1 MRILVIEDEKKVA
14 SFIRKGLS
22 EEMYAVEVASDG
34 AMGLQMALEQS
45 YDAIILDIML
55 PKKDGL
61 QVMRELRASGCVTPV
76 LMLTARAS
84 TQDRVTGLDLGAD
97 DYLTKPFHF
106 EELAA
111 RVRSL
116 LRRTSTEKTTMI
128 TCGDLSLDTV
138 THRAYRSGKEI
149 DLTTKEYSLL
159 EYLMRNKSRVL
170 SRSLIQQHVWSY
182 SFDTESNIIDVYVKR
197 LRGKIHDEGKHGLI
211 RSVRGVGYIMREP
224 DQNVD
229 GEGEEDDE

>member
-22 EEMYAVEVASDG
+22 EEMYAVDVAHDG
-34 AMGLQMALEQS
+34 ESGLQMALEHH
-45 YDAIILDIML
+45 YDAIILDVML
-55 PKKDGL
+55 PRKDGMSL
-61 QVMRELRASGCVTPV
+61 IRELRASGNTTPT
-76 LMLTARAS
+76 LMLTARAA
-84 TQDRVTGLDLGAD
+84 TQDRVTGLDSGAD

-116 LRRTSTEKTTMI
+116 LRRTGTEKTTVL
-128 TCGDLSLDTV
+128 TCRELSLDTV
-138 THRAYRSGKEI
+138 THRAMRNGKEI
-149 DLTTKEYSLL
+149 ELTTKEYSLL
-159 EYLMRNKSRVL
+159 EYLMRNKGRVL

-197 LRGKIHDEGKHGLI
+197 LRSKIGDDTEARMI

-224 DQNVD
+224 EAD
-229 GEGEEDDE
+229 GNDDEE

>member
-22 EEMYAVEVASDG
+22 EEMYAVDVAGDG
-34 AMGLQMALEQS
+34 ELGVQMATETQ
-45 YDAIILDIML
+45 YDAIILDVML

-61 QVMRELRASGCVTPV
+61 QVLRELRSSGSATPV

-116 LRRTSTEKTTMI
+116 LRRTSTEKTTML

-138 THRAYRSGKEI
+138 THRAYRGGKEI

-159 EYLMRNKSRVL
+159 EYLIRNKGRVL

-197 LRGKIHDEGKHGLI
+197 LRGKINDEGKQRLI
-211 RSVRGVGYIMREP
+211 RSIRGVGYVMREP
-224 DQNVD
+224 DTD
-229 GEGEEDDE
+229 SDTSEDDDE

>member
-22 EEMYAVEVASDG
+22 EEMYAVDVAGDG
-34 AMGLQMALEQS
+34 ELGVQMATETT
-45 YDAIILDIML
+45 YDAIILDVML

-61 QVMRELRASGCVTPV
+61 QVLRELRSSGSATPV

-116 LRRTSTEKTTMI
+116 LRRTSTEKTTML

-138 THRAYRSGKEI
+138 THRAYRGGKEI

-159 EYLMRNKSRVL
+159 EYLIRNKGRVL

-197 LRGKIHDEGKHGLI
+197 LRGKINDEGKQRLI
-211 RSVRGVGYIMREP
+211 RSIRGVGYVMREP
-224 DQNVD
+224 DTD
-229 GEGEEDDE
+229 SDTGEDDDE

>member
-22 EEMYAVEVASDG
+22 EEMYAVDVAHDG
-34 AMGLQMALEQS
+34 ENGLEMAMEKH
-45 YDAIILDIML
+45 YDVIILDVML
-55 PKKDGL
+55 PKRDGMS
-61 QVMRELRASGCVTPV
+61 VIRDLRASGSVTPV
-76 LMLTARAS
+76 LMLTARAT
-84 TQDRVTGLDLGAD
+84 TQDRVQGLDLGAD

-116 LRRTSTEKTTMI
+116 LRRTSSEKSTVL
-128 TCGDLSLDTV
+128 TCGELSLDTV
-138 THRAYRSGKEI
+138 THRAMRSGKEFE
-149 DLTTKEYSLL
+149 LTTKEYSLL
-159 EYLMRNKSRVL
+159 EYLMRNKGRVL

-197 LRGKIHDEGKHGLI
+197 LRGKIGDEVVAKMI

-224 DQNVD
+224 DTNNPD
-229 GEGEEDDE
+229 GDDDDE

>member
-1 MRILVIEDEKKVA
+1 MRILVVEDEKKVA

-22 EEMYAVEVASDG
+22 EEMYAVEVAHDG
-34 AMGLQMALEQS
+34 DEGVKMALDNT
-45 YDAIILDIML
+45 YDAIILDINL

-61 QVMRELRASGCVTPV
+61 QVLRELRGSGLVTPV

-116 LRRTSTEKTTMI
+116 LRRTSTEKTTML

-159 EYLMRNKSRVL
+159 EYLIRNKSRVL

-197 LRGKIHDEGKHGLI
+197 LRGKINDEGKQRLI

-224 DQNVD
+224 DPNDTD
-229 GEGEEDDE
+229 GEDDDE

>member
-1 MRILVIEDEKKVA
+1 MRILVIEDERKVA

-22 EEMYAVEVASDG
+22 EEMYAVDVAHDG
-34 AMGLQMALEQS
+34 EEGVQICQENT
-45 YDAIILDIML
+45 YDAIILDINL

-61 QVMRELRASGCVTPV
+61 QVLQELRSIGIATPV

-84 TQDRVTGLDLGAD
+84 TQDRVKGLDLGAD

-116 LRRTSTEKTTMI
+116 LRRTSTEKTTML

-138 THRAYRSGKEI
+138 THRAYRGGKEI

-159 EYLMRNKSRVL
+159 EYLIRNKSRVL

-197 LRGKIHDEGKHGLI
+197 LRNKINDEGKQRLI

-224 DQNVD
+224 DPNA
-229 GEGEEDDE
+229 EGDDDDE

>member
-22 EEMYAVEVASDG
+22 EEMYAVDVAHDG
-34 AMGLQMALEQS
+34 ENGLEMAMEKH
-45 YDAIILDIML
+45 YDVIILDVML
-55 PKKDGL
+55 PKRDGMS
-61 QVMRELRASGCVTPV
+61 VIRDLRASGSVTPV
-76 LMLTARAS
+76 LMLTARAT
-84 TQDRVTGLDLGAD
+84 TQDRVQGLDLGAD

-116 LRRTSTEKTTMI
+116 LRRTSSEKSTVL
-128 TCGDLSLDTV
+128 TCGELSLDTV
-138 THRAYRSGKEI
+138 THRAMRSGKEFE
-149 DLTTKEYSLL
+149 LTTKEYSLL
-159 EYLMRNKSRVL
+159 EYLMRNKGRVL

-197 LRGKIHDEGKHGLI
+197 LRGKIGDEVVAKMI

-224 DQNVD
+224 DTNNPD
-229 GEGEEDDE
+229 GEDDDE

>member
-22 EEMYAVEVASDG
+22 EEMYAVDVAHDG
-34 AMGLQMALEQS
+34 ENGLEMALEKH
-45 YDAIILDIML
+45 YDVIILDVML
-55 PKKDGL
+55 PKKDGMS
-61 QVMRELRASGCVTPV
+61 VIRDLRGSGSVTPV
-76 LMLTARAS
+76 LMLTARAT
-84 TQDRVTGLDLGAD
+84 TQDRVQGLDLGAD

-116 LRRTSTEKTTMI
+116 LRRTSSEKSTVL
-128 TCGDLSLDTV
+128 TCGELSLDTV
-138 THRAYRSGKEI
+138 THRAMRSGKEF

-159 EYLMRNKSRVL
+159 EYLMRNKGRVL

-197 LRGKIHDEGKHGLI
+197 LRGKIGDEEVAHMI

-224 DQNVD
+224 DTNNPD
-229 GEGEEDDE
+229 GEEDDD

>member
-1 MRILVIEDEKKVA
+1 MIEDEKKVA
-14 SFIRKGLS
+14 SFIRKGLT
-22 EEMYAVEVASDG
+22 EEMYAVDVAHDG
-34 AMGLQMALEQS
+34 EEGLSMALHTR
-45 YDAIILDIML
+45 YDAIILDVML
-55 PKKDGL
+55 PKKDGMTVIRTL
-61 QVMRELRASGCVTPV
+61 RESGCDSPV
-76 LMLTARAS
+76 LMLTARAAM
-84 TQDRVTGLDLGAD
+84 QDRVQGLDLGAD

-116 LRRTSTEKTTMI
+116 LRRTSSEKSTVL

-138 THRAYRSGKEI
+138 THRAMRAGKEFE
-149 DLTTKEYSLL
+149 LTTKEYSLL
-159 EYLMRNKSRVL
+159 EYLMRNKGRVL

-197 LRGKIHDEGKHGLI
+197 LRNKIGDDGSSRMI

-224 DQNVD
+224 D
-229 GEGEEDDE
+229 EDSSSHESNSIE

>member
-14 SFIRKGLS
+14 SFIRQGLS
-22 EEMYAVEVASDG
+22 EEMYAVDVAYDG
-34 AMGLQMALEQS
+34 VEGLKMALETY
-45 YDAIILDIML
+45 YDAIILDVML
-55 PKKDGL
+55 PKKDGMT
-61 QVMRELRASGCVTPV
+61 VIRELRGSGCVSPV
-76 LMLTARAS
+76 LMLTARAG
-84 TQDRVTGLDLGAD
+84 TQDRVQGLDLGAD

-116 LRRTSTEKTTMI
+116 LRRTGTEKTI
-128 TCGDLSLDTV
+128 VLSCGELSLDTV
-138 THRAYRSGKEI
+138 THRASRSGKEFE
-149 DLTTKEYSLL
+149 LTTKEYSLL
-159 EYLMRNKSRVL
+159 EYLIRNKGRVL

-197 LRGKIHDEGKHGLI
+197 LRGKIGDEGAARMI

-224 DQNVD
+224 DPSAQTGD
-229 GEGEEDDE
+229 DDDE

>member
-22 EEMYAVEVASDG
+22 EEMYAVDVAHDG
-34 AMGLQMALEQS
+34 ESGLQMALEHH
-45 YDAIILDIML
+45 YDAIILDVML
-55 PKKDGL
+55 PRKDGMSL
-61 QVMRELRASGCVTPV
+61 IRELRASGNTTPT
-76 LMLTARAS
+76 LMLTARAA
-84 TQDRVTGLDLGAD
+84 TQDRVMGLDSGAD

-116 LRRTSTEKTTMI
+116 LRRTGTGKTTVL
-128 TCGDLSLDTV
+128 TCHELSLDTV
-138 THRAYRSGKEI
+138 THRAMRNGKEI
-149 DLTTKEYSLL
+149 ELTTKEYSLL
-159 EYLMRNKSRVL
+159 EYLMRNKGRVL

-197 LRGKIHDEGKHGLI
+197 LRSKIGDDTEARMI

-224 DQNVD
+224 EAD
-229 GEGEEDDE
+229 GNDDEE

>member
-22 EEMYAVEVASDG
+22 EEMYAVDVAHDG
-34 AMGLQMALEQS
+34 ENGLEMAMEKH
-45 YDAIILDIML
+45 YDVIILDVML
-55 PKKDGL
+55 PKRDGMS
-61 QVMRELRASGCVTPV
+61 VIRDLRASGSVTPV
-76 LMLTARAS
+76 LMLTARAT
-84 TQDRVTGLDLGAD
+84 TQDRVQGLDLGAD

-116 LRRTSTEKTTMI
+116 LRRTSSEKSTVL
-128 TCGDLSLDTV
+128 TCGELSLDTV
-138 THRAYRSGKEI
+138 THRAMRSGKEFE
-149 DLTTKEYSLL
+149 LTTKEYSLL
-159 EYLMRNKSRVL
+159 EYLMRNKGRVL

-197 LRGKIHDEGKHGLI
+197 LRGKIGDEVVAKMI

-224 DQNVD
+224 DTNNPD
-229 GEGEEDDE
+229 SDDDDE

>member
-22 EEMYAVEVASDG
+22 EEMYAVDVAHDG
-34 AMGLQMALEQS
+34 ENGLEMAMEKH
-45 YDAIILDIML
+45 YDVIILDVML
-55 PKKDGL
+55 PKRDGMS
-61 QVMRELRASGCVTPV
+61 VIRDLRASGSVTPV
-76 LMLTARAS
+76 LMLTARAT
-84 TQDRVTGLDLGAD
+84 TQDRVQGLDLGAD

-116 LRRTSTEKTTMI
+116 LRRTSSEKSTVL
-128 TCGDLSLDTV
+128 TCGELSLDTV
-138 THRAYRSGKEI
+138 THRAMRSGKEFE
-149 DLTTKEYSLL
+149 LTTKEYSLL
-159 EYLMRNKSRVL
+159 EYLMRNKGRVL

-197 LRGKIHDEGKHGLI
+197 LRGKIGDEVVAKMI

-224 DQNVD
+224 DTNNPD
-229 GEGEEDDE
+229 DDDDDE

>member
-22 EEMYAVEVASDG
+22 EEMYAVDVAHDG
-34 AMGLQMALEQS
+34 ESGLQMALEHH
-45 YDAIILDIML
+45 YDAIILDVML
-55 PKKDGL
+55 PRKDGMSL
-61 QVMRELRASGCVTPV
+61 IRELRASGNTTPT
-76 LMLTARAS
+76 LMLTARAA
-84 TQDRVTGLDLGAD
+84 TQDRVTGLDSGAD

-116 LRRTSTEKTTMI
+116 LRRTGTEKTTVL
-128 TCGDLSLDTV
+128 TCHELSLDTV
-138 THRAYRSGKEI
+138 THRAMRNGKEI
-149 DLTTKEYSLL
+149 ELTTKEYSLL
-159 EYLMRNKSRVL
+159 EYLMRNKGRVL

-197 LRGKIHDEGKHGLI
+197 LRSKIGDDTEARMI

-224 DQNVD
+224 EAD
-229 GEGEEDDE
+229 GNDDEE

>member
-14 SFIRKGLS
+14 SFIRNGLS
-22 EEMYAVEVASDG
+22 EEMYAVDVAHDG
-34 AMGLQMALEQS
+34 ENGLEMAMEKH
-45 YDAIILDIML
+45 YDVIILDVML
-55 PKKDGL
+55 PKRDGMS
-61 QVMRELRASGCVTPV
+61 VIRDLRASGSVTPV
-76 LMLTARAS
+76 LMLTARAT
-84 TQDRVTGLDLGAD
+84 TQDRVQGLDLGAD

-116 LRRTSTEKTTMI
+116 LRRTSSEKSTVL
-128 TCGDLSLDTV
+128 TCGELSLDTV
-138 THRAYRSGKEI
+138 THRAMRSGKEFE
-149 DLTTKEYSLL
+149 LTTKEYSLL
-159 EYLMRNKSRVL
+159 EYLMRNKGRVL

-197 LRGKIHDEGKHGLI
+197 LRGKIGDEVVAKMI

-224 DQNVD
+224 DTNNPD
-229 GEGEEDDE
+229 GEDDDE

>member
-14 SFIRKGLS
+14 SFIRKGLM
-22 EEMYAVEVASDG
+22 EELYVVDVAHDG
-34 AMGLQMALEQS
+34 DEGLRVAREND
-45 YDAIILDIML
+45 YDVIILDIML
-55 PKKDGL
+55 PKKDGFS
-61 QVMRELRASGCVTPV
+61 VMKALRAAGNATPV
-76 LMLTARAS
+76 LMLTARGS

-97 DYLTKPFHF
+97 DYLPKPFHF

-116 LRRTSTEKTTMI
+116 LRRSGTEKSTSL

-138 THRAYRSGKEI
+138 THRAYRAGKEI
-149 DLTTKEYSLL
+149 ELTTKEYSLL
-159 EYLMRNKSRVL
+159 EYLIRNKDRVL
-170 SRSLIQQHVWSY
+170 SRSLITQHVWSY

-197 LRGKIHDEGKHGLI
+197 LRKKIHDESEQKLI

-224 DQNVD
+224 DDAND
-229 GEGEEDDE
+229 EDDEEDE